1 MQNQEGPTGGT
12 TVPTAL
18 QPSSK
23 VPVISLNSQ
32 HVQKGDPSPTVVP
45 QPYSSYL
52 RQPEVLPGSAEE
64 ENMMGPGQGGGLVA
78 PGGRLDGGGVL
89 QSQHSISCQP
99 TLSCSAVSIS
109 NLE

>member
-45 QPYSSYL
+45 QK
-52 RQPEVLPGSAEE
+52 PEILPGSAEE

-78 PGGRLDGGGVL
+78 PGGRLDGSGVL

>member
-52 RQPEVLPGSAEE
+52 RQPEILPGSAEE
-64 ENMMGPGQGGGLVA
+64 ENMMGPGQGKDLWPLVA
-78 PGGRLDGGGVL
+78 VL
-89 QSQHSISCQP
+89 MGAEFSKASIASLVNQPCLVVQS
-99 TLSCSAVSIS
+99 A
-109 NLE
+109 